1 MDYSFVIVRGWTT
14 GPGPVTRIGNRMKA
28 LVVEDEKKIAS
39 FVARGLE
46 ERGFV
51 VDVCHS
57 GDEAYDLA
65 TSRVYDVILL
75 DIMLPGRDGLS
86 ILRGLR
92 ERKYTVPVI
101 LLTARG
107 QLNERVEGLNLGADD
122 YVAKPF
128 FLDELIA
135 RVHAVL
141 RRASGEE
148 LSVLQAGDLTINLL
162 TREVNRRGTAVELT
176 SREFA
181 LLTCLMRAPGR
192 VFTRTQ
198 LCEHVWNYHHD
209 PGTNLVDVYV
219 QRVRKK
225 IGDDPA
231 QPLIETL
238 RGVGYR
244 FRKD

>member
-1 MDYSFVIVRGWTT
+1 VDAVAGGSYKGRVKV
-14 GPGPVTRIGNRMKA
+14 

-39 FVARGLE
+39 FVRKGLE

-51 VDVCHS
+51 VDVCHR
-57 GDEAYDLA
+57 GDEGYELA
-65 TSRVYDVILL
+65 TTRRYDVILL

-92 ERKYTVPVI
+92 ERKSAVPVI

-107 QLNERVEGLNLGADD
+107 ELSERVEGLNLGADD
-122 YVAKPF
+122 YLPKPF
-128 FLDELIA
+128 FLDELAA

-141 RRASGEE
+141 RRASGDE
-148 LSVLQAGDLTINLL
+148 LSVLQAGDLSVNLL
-162 TREVNRRGTAVELT
+162 TREVRRGAALVELT

-181 LLTCLMRAPGR
+181 LLTCLMNSPGR

-225 IGDDPA
+225 IADDLDK
-231 QPLIETL
+231 PLIETV

-244 FRKD
+244 FRKL

>member
-1 MDYSFVIVRGWTT
+1 
-14 GPGPVTRIGNRMKA
+14 MKA

-39 FVARGLE
+39 FVCQGLE

-51 VDVCHS
+51 VDVCHR
-57 GDEAYDLA
+57 GDEGYELA
-65 TSRVYDVILL
+65 TTRRYDVVLL

-86 ILRGLR
+86 ILRSLR
-92 ERKYTVPVI
+92 DQKNAVPVI

-107 QLNERVEGLNLGADD
+107 QLSERVEGLNLGADD

-148 LSVLQAGDLTINLL
+148 LSVLQAGDLSVNLI
-162 TREVNRRGTAVELT
+162 TREVRRGGNPVELT
-176 SREFA
+176 SRELA
-181 LLTCLMRAPGR
+181 LLTCLMNSPGR

-209 PGTNLVDVYV
+209 PGTNLVDVYI

-231 QPLIETL
+231 MPLVETL

-244 FRKD
+244 FRKV